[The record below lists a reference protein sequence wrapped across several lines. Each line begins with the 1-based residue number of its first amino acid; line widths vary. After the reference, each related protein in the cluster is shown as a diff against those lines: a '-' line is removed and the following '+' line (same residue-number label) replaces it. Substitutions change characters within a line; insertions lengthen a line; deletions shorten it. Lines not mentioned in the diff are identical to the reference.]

1 VERQGGDSY
10 WRQCW
15 NRGVDRGQVGAEW
28 SARRGARQERK
39 HTQSK
44 LLLVYKYFNIISIV

>member
-15 NRGVDRGQVGAEW
+15 NRGGDRSQVGGERC
-28 SARRGARQERK
+28 ARRGARQERK
-39 HTQSK
+39 LTQGK
-44 LLLVYKYFNIISIV
+44 LSLIGINFYIISMV